1 MAVKKDSKTWEF
13 GDFQT
18 PKELAAVAAS
28 RLRDTLT
35 FAPKT
40 IIEPTCGIGAFLIAA
55 AEAFPDVEKIIGVEI
70 NASYLSTLRKSIENA
85 PYHDKVELVEGD
97 FFKVDWEAMLATL
110 PKPILFIGNPPWVTN
125 ADIGL
130 IKGDNLPVKSNFQNH
145 KGFDAVTGKANF
157 DISESML
164 LKQMGW
170 IDQHGGAVATL
181 CKTAVARKILQSAW
195 KKNRPIKASTC
206 IQIDAMAYFGAA
218 VDACFFQVE
227 RGHGAPSTDCAF
239 FESFDDDAPLSFFG
253 FHDGMVISNVDSYH
267 RSRRL
272 IGRDFH
278 YIWRSGVK
286 HDCSK
291 VMELRHDG
299 VELINGLGEAVTIE
313 PTHLYPLLKSS
324 DVAHG
329 RVDQARLKVII
340 TQKKVGDQTDHIRL
354 NAPATWE
361 YLNRHRPLLDKR
373 GSVIYRGKP
382 AFSIFGIGPY
392 AFEPWKVAI
401 SGFYKRLSFQ
411 LVPPHDDKPVMVDD
425 TVYFLGCQT
434 REEAAFLVDI
444 LSSEEAQE
452 ALESMTF
459 WNDKR
464 PITVDLLKRLNIEE
478 LANVVGR
485 SDEYFKFTND
495 RAEAG
500 ESWTPDLFKV
510 LEKVSAH
517 H

>member
-1 MAVKKDSKTWEF
+1 MAVKKDAKTWEF

-18 PKELAAVAAS
+18 PKELATIAVA
-28 RLRDTLT
+28 RLLDTLS

-40 IIEPTCGIGAFLIAA
+40 IIEPTCGVGAFLMAA
-55 AEAFPDVEKIIGVEI
+55 AEAFPDAEKFIGVEI
-70 NASYLSTLRKSIENA
+70 DANYLSTLREAISA
-85 PYHDKVELVEGD
+85 ASYRDKVELIQGD
-97 FFKVDWEAMLATL
+97 FFKVDWETMLATL

-157 DISESML
+157 DISEWMI
-164 LKQMGW
+164 LKQMDW
-170 IDQHGGAVATL
+170 IDQHGGAVAML

-195 KKNRPIKASTC
+195 KTNRPIEGSTC
-206 IQIDAMAYFGAA
+206 VQIDAMAHFGAA

-227 RGHGAPSTDCAF
+227 RGHGEPSTDCAY
-239 FESFDDDAPLSFFG
+239 FESFDDDAPRSVFG
-253 FHDGMVISNVDSYH
+253 FHDGMVISNVDSYY

-272 IGRDFH
+272 IGRDTH
-278 YIWRSGVK
+278 YTWRSGVK

-291 VMELRHDG
+291 VMELRCEG
-299 VELINGLGEAVTIE
+299 VGLVNGLGDAVTIE
-313 PTHLYPLLKSS
+313 PIYLYPLLKSS

-329 RVDQARLKVII
+329 RVDQARLNVIV
-340 TQKKVGDQTDHIRL
+340 TQEKVGDQTDHIEL
-354 NAPATWE
+354 NAPATWA
-361 YLNRHRPLLDKR
+361 YLNRHRTLLDNR

-411 LVPPHDDKPVMVDD
+411 LIPPHDDKPVMVDD
-425 TVYFLGCQT
+425 TVYFLGCRTQA
-434 REEAAFLVDI
+434 EAEFLRDI
-444 LSSEEAQE
+444 LCSEEAQE

-478 LANVVGR
+478 LANVLGR
-485 SDEYFKFTND
+485 SDEYRSFTNMHV
-495 RAEAG
+495 ETL
-500 ESWTPDLFKV
+500 ESWHPDLFTVRQKV
-510 LEKVSAH
+510 AVH

>member
-1 MAVKKDSKTWEF
+1 MATRKDVKTWEY

-18 PKELAAVAAS
+18 PKSLADIAVA
-28 RLRDTLT
+28 RLRDTLSFT
-35 FAPKT
+35 PKT
-40 IIEPTCGIGAFLIAA
+40 IIEPTCGVGAFLMAA
-55 AEAFPDVEKIIGVEI
+55 AEAFPDAEKILGVEI
-70 NASYLSTLRKSIENA
+70 DASYLSVLRNEIGEA
-85 PYHDKVELVEGD
+85 PYRDKVDLIQAD
-97 FFKVDWEAMLATL
+97 FFKLDWEAMLATL

-157 DISESML
+157 DISESMV
-164 LKQMGW
+164 LKQMDW
-170 IDQHGGAVATL
+170 IDQHGGAVAML

-195 KKNRPIKASTC
+195 KANRPIEGSTC
-206 IQIDAMAYFGAA
+206 VQIDAMAHFGAA

-227 RGHGAPSTDCAF
+227 RGHGEPSTDCAF
-239 FESFDDDAPLSFFG
+239 FESFDDDAPSSVFG
-253 FHDGMVISNVDSYH
+253 FHDGMVISNVDSYY
-267 RSRRL
+267 RRRRL
-272 IGRDFH
+272 IGRDPH
-278 YIWRSGVK
+278 YTWRSGVK

-291 VMELRHDG
+291 VMELRRDG
-299 VELINGLGEAVTIE
+299 SGLLNGLGEIVSIE

-329 RVDQARLKVII
+329 RVNQARLNVIV

-354 NAPATWE
+354 TSPATWA
-361 YLNRHRPLLDKR
+361 YLNRHRSLLDNR

-382 AFSIFGIGPY
+382 SFSIFGIGPY
-392 AFEPWKVAI
+392 AFEHWKVAI

-411 LVPPHDDKPVMVDD
+411 LIPPHDDKPVMVDD
-425 TVYFLGCQT
+425 TVYFLGCHT
-434 REEAAFLVDI
+434 RAEAEFLHDI
-444 LSSEEAQE
+444 LGSDEAQE

-478 LANVVGR
+478 LAQTLGR
-485 SDEYFKFTND
+485 GDEYRGFNEA
-495 RAEAG
+495 RAG
-500 ESWTPDLFKV
+500 WSPDLFHRV
-510 LEKVSAH
+510 AMA
-517 H
+517 